1 MNSKDLE
8 YIFTNIPYDSI
19 NLYEDIKTLN
29 TAEQY
34 ILKAEELG
42 FNHSVTELKN
52 GHKQLNMLR
61 KDGEQID
68 ILKKPVYPSNSPE
81 GRSASIDKMKTEKLL
96 TLSGINTTVSKI
108 YTGDE
113 LIKAKKESFNN
124 PEDTV
129 VIKPNNMSLGR
140 GVHVNITENEFE
152 NNWNLT
158 KEIMIKHGRKKQR
171 IIVQNFFKGFEAR
184 ATVIEGKLNSI
195 VARVPAY
202 VRGNG
207 RDSIKELIDEKNT
220 IRRKCA
226 HLRKKLIKPDSSMK
240 SFLKYYDY
248 SLETIPDNNEYVLL
262 ISVSN
267 TSLGG
272 EMVDITRL
280 VSQEIKDIAINA
292 LAALP
297 DMVSG
302 GVDIMMDSFEDKNPA
317 VIEINA
323 FPLLQSTIYP
333 TYGPATDP
341 QTYFLNSFYA
351 RDQFLN
357 DVSDRYE
364 IKNELQYIRNYMLF
378 QEKQRYY
385 RDLIYQ
391 NAKI

>member
-1 MNSKDLE
+1 
-8 YIFTNIPYDSI
+8 
-19 NLYEDIKTLN
+19 
-29 TAEQY
+29 
-34 ILKAEELG
+34 
-42 FNHSVTELKN
+42 
-52 GHKQLNMLR
+52 
-61 KDGEQID
+61 
-68 ILKKPVYPSNSPE
+68 
-81 GRSASIDKMKTEKLL
+81 
-96 TLSGINTTVSKI
+96 
-108 YTGDE
+108 
-113 LIKAKKESFNN
+113 IKAKKKYVNI
-124 PEDTV
+124 PEETV
-129 VIKPNNMSLGR
+129 VIKPNDMSLCR

-333 TYGPATDP
+333 TYSPATDP

-351 RDQFLN
+351 RDQFLT

-364 IKNELQYIRNYMLF
+364 IKN
-378 QEKQRYY
+378 
-385 RDLIYQ
+385 
-391 NAKI
+391 